1 MNIIQRASAGLAS
14 AAIVFAAAT
23 VCAQADTRPALAM
36 APGSPDLAIAPARI
50 KGALYTQI
58 PALAQ
63 LAGLHGSAV
72 VQVDLDETGR
82 VTNATVVRSTGNLV
96 LDRAAIKT
104 VQSAS
109 YEPASAGNVPV
120 AGAFDIVVDFANEN

>member
-1 MNIIQRASAGLAS
+1 VNTIQRASAALAS
-14 AAIVFAAAT
+14 ATIIFGAAT
-23 VCAQADTRPALAM
+23 VCAQADERPALAM
-36 APGSPDLAIAPARI
+36 AAGSPGVAVAPARI
-50 KGALYTQI
+50 KGSLYTQV

-63 LAGLHGSAV
+63 IAGMHGTAT

-82 VTNATVVRSTGNLV
+82 VTNAMVVRSSGSIV

-104 VQSAS
+104 VLSAS